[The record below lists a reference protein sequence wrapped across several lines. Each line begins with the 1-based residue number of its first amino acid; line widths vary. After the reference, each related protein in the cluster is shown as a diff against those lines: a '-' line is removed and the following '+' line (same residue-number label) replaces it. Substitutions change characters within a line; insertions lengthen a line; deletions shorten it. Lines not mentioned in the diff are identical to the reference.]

1 VTARRRLDTEMV
13 RRGLVGNRT
22 AAREM
27 VNQGRV
33 TVDGAQAIKAAR
45 LVDPAQAIGLSGPP
59 PRYVSR
65 GGTKL
70 EAALDRFGIDVV
82 GRRAVDVG
90 AGTGGFTDCLLQRGV
105 ASVVAVDVG
114 RAQLHERL
122 RSDPRVEVCERT
134 DVRELDP
141 GAMGAPFGVVVAD
154 LSFISLRT
162 VMIDLLGLVDAESS
176 MVLLVK
182 PQFEAGRA
190 DADRGRGVI
199 RDPEVRRRALKE
211 VHQSVCS
218 HGAAIMEGME
228 SPISGAKG
236 NLEYLV
242 HVVLGGTHPGFDP
255 AALVIGSPGAGRVG
269 AP

>member
-90 AGTGGFTDCLLQRGV
+90 
-105 ASVVAVDVG
+105 

-122 RSDPRVEVCERT
+122 RSDPRVEVRERT

-199 RDPEVRRRALKE
+199 RDPEVRRRALQE

-255 AALVIGSPGAGRVG
+255 AALVTGPPGAGRVG

>member
-1 VTARRRLDTEMV
+1 VNARRRLDRELV
-13 RRGLVGNRT
+13 RRGLVPGRT
-22 AAREM
+22 VARE
-27 VNQGRV
+27 VIGEGRV
-33 TVDGAQAIKAAR
+33 TVDGAPAGKPSR
-45 LVDPAQAIGLSGPP
+45 LVSADEAVVVAGPP

-70 EAALDRFGIDVV
+70 QAALDRFGIDVV
-82 GRRAVDVG
+82 GRRAIDVG
-90 AGTGGFTDCLLQRGV
+90 ASTGGFTDCLLQRGA

-122 RSDPRVEVCERT
+122 RSDPRVEVRERT

-199 RDPEVRRRALKE
+199 RDPEVRRRALQE

-255 AALVIGSPGAGRVG
+255 AALVTGSPGAGRVG

>member
-1 VTARRRLDTEMV
+1 MTTRRRLDTEMV
-13 RRGLVGNRT
+13 RRGLVGNRS

-45 LVDPAQAIGLSGPP
+45 LVDPAQAIRLSGPP

-82 GRRAVDVG
+82 GRRVVDVG

-122 RSDPRVEVCERT
+122 RSDPRVEVRERT
-134 DVRELDP
+134 DVRELDH
-141 GAMGAPFGVVVAD
+141 GITDKSAPV
-154 LSFISLRT
+154 
-162 VMIDLLGLVDAESS
+162 
-176 MVLLVK
+176 
-182 PQFEAGRA
+182 
-190 DADRGRGVI
+190 
-199 RDPEVRRRALKE
+199 
-211 VHQSVCS
+211 
-218 HGAAIMEGME
+218 
-228 SPISGAKG
+228 
-236 NLEYLV
+236 
-242 HVVLGGTHPGFDP
+242 
-255 AALVIGSPGAGRVG
+255 
-269 AP
+269 

>member
-1 VTARRRLDTEMV
+1 MTARRRLDTEMV
-13 RRGLVGNRT
+13 RRGLVGNRN

-27 VNQGRV
+27 VDQGRV

-59 PRYVSR
+59 PRFVSR

-105 ASVVAVDVG
+105 VSVVAVDVG
-114 RAQLHERL
+114 RAQIHERL
-122 RSDPRVEVCERT
+122 RSDSRVEVRERT

-141 GAMGAPFGVVVAD
+141 GSLGAPFGVVVAD

-162 VMIDLLGLVDAESS
+162 VMGDLFTLVADGAA

-182 PQFEAGRA
+182 PQFEAGKPEV
-190 DADRGRGVI
+190 DRGSGVI
-199 RDPEVRRRALKE
+199 RDPEVWERVLVE
-211 VHQSVCS
+211 VERSIRG

-228 SPISGAKG
+228 SPITGAKG

-255 AALVIGSPGAGRVG
+255 ASLVTGSPGAGCVG

>member
-1 VTARRRLDTEMV
+1 MTVRRRLDAEMV
-13 RRGLVGNRT
+13 RRGIVENRRV
-22 AAREM
+22 AREM
-27 VNQGRV
+27 VDDGRV
-33 TVDGAQAIKAAR
+33 TVDGAQATKVAR
-45 LVDPAQAIGLSGPP
+45 LVKPSQAIGLSGPP
-59 PRYVSR
+59 PPYVSR
-65 GGTKL
+65 GGVKL
-70 EAALDRFGIDVV
+70 EAALDRFGIAVT
-82 GRRAVDVG
+82 GRRAVDIG
-90 AGTGGFTDCLLQRGV
+90 ASTGGFTDCLLQRGV

-122 RSDPRVEVCERT
+122 RSDPRVEVRERT

-141 GAMGAPFGVVVAD
+141 GAMGAPFGMVVAD

-162 VMIDLLGLVDAESS
+162 VMIDLLGLIDTESS

-199 RDPEVRRRALKE
+199 RDPEVRRRALQE

-242 HVVLGGTHPGFDP
+242 HVVPGGTHPGFDP
-255 AALVIGSPGAGRVG
+255 AALVTGSPGAGRVG

>member
-1 VTARRRLDTEMV
+1 MGMPEEIGIVDTMIAFPATDFSQYDFIRAQLKDGSTDMDFPVEYMFKNVPKELYGNKDPVSVTLHEM
-13 RRGLVGNRT
+13 
-22 AAREM
+22 
-27 VNQGRV
+27 
-33 TVDGAQAIKAAR
+33 
-45 LVDPAQAIGLSGPP
+45 
-59 PRYVSR
+59 
-65 GGTKL
+65 
-70 EAALDRFGIDVV
+70 DRFGIDVS

-90 AGTGGFTDCLLQRGV
+90 AGTGGFTDCLLQRGA

-122 RSDPRVEVCERT
+122 RSDPRVEVRERT

-162 VMIDLLGLVDAESS
+162 VMIDLLGLIDTESS

-190 DADRGRGVI
+190 AADRGRGVI
-199 RDPEVRRRALKE
+199 RDPEVRRRALQE

-255 AALVIGSPGAGRVG
+255 AALVTGSPGAGRVG

>member
-1 VTARRRLDTEMV
+1 M
-13 RRGLVGNRT
+13 
-22 AAREM
+22 
-27 VNQGRV
+27 
-33 TVDGAQAIKAAR
+33 
-45 LVDPAQAIGLSGPP
+45 
-59 PRYVSR
+59 
-65 GGTKL
+65 
-70 EAALDRFGIDVV
+70 
-82 GRRAVDVG
+82 
-90 AGTGGFTDCLLQRGV
+90 
-105 ASVVAVDVG
+105 VAVDVG

-122 RSDPRVEVCERT
+122 RSDPRVEVRERT

-162 VMIDLLGLVDAESS
+162 VMINLLGLVDAESS

-199 RDPEVRRRALKE
+199 RDPEVRRRALQE

>member
-1 VTARRRLDTEMV
+1 MTARRRLDTEMV
-13 RRGLVGNRT
+13 RRGLVGNRS

-27 VNQGRV
+27 VDQGRV

-45 LVDPAQAIGLSGPP
+45 LVDPAQAIRLSGPP

-70 EAALDRFGIDVV
+70 EAALDRFGIDVA

-90 AGTGGFTDCLLQRGV
+90 ASTGGFTDCLLQRGA

-122 RSDPRVEVCERT
+122 RSDLRVEVRERT

-199 RDPEVRRRALKE
+199 RDPEVRRRALQE

-255 AALVIGSPGAGRVG
+255 AALVTGSPGAGRVG
-269 AP
+269 AS